1 MCRAGRRPLT
11 REAYGR
17 KLKPCAPTVVGQL
30 VFDCTPQGR
39 DEMKRLTWTLI
50 LSVLV
55 AIGCAVQVKAITKP
69 ARVKKI
75 SDKDNIE
82 RYHVIVSQREG
93 AEQVFLFMKVKRPV
107 ASVILFAGGGGTL
120 NIENGVIGPD
130 SNFVVRSRFRFAR
143 EGFNVAVVDSPSDY
157 RNLRG
162 ARDTLFHAL
171 DIKGVIAYLREVSN
185 VPVWLIGTSRGTIS
199 AANAASRLKEGGAN
213 GLVLTATVFRQS
225 GGGGT
230 ITDVDLAS
238 ITIPTLFV
246 HHKKDRCFV
255 TPYGAVAPHMK
266 SLRNAPKVEQIAFEG
281 GLRGGGRDCDGQG
294 PHGFLGIEDE
304 VVRAIGNWIKANN
317 PR

>member
-1 MCRAGRRPLT
+1 
-11 REAYGR
+11 
-17 KLKPCAPTVVGQL
+17 
-30 VFDCTPQGR
+30 
-39 DEMKRLTWTLI
+39 MKRITWTLFF
-50 LSVLV
+50 SVLIAV
-55 AIGCAVQVKAITKP
+55 GCAVQANEITKP
-69 ARVKKI
+69 ARVKKV

-82 RYHVIVSQREG
+82 QYHVVVSKRED
-93 AEQVFLFMKVKRPV
+93 AEQVFLFMKVKQPV

-120 NIENGVIGPD
+120 NIDNGVIGED
-130 SNFVVRSRFRFAR
+130 TNFLVRSRFRFAH
-143 EGFNVAVVDSPSDY
+143 EGFNVAVVDAPSDY

-171 DIKGVIAYLREVSN
+171 DIKGVIAYLREASN

-213 GLVLTATVFRQS
+213 GLVLTATVFGES
-225 GGGGT
+225 SGGGT
-230 ITDVDLAS
+230 ITDVDLGS

-246 HHKKDRCFV
+246 HHKQDRCRV
-255 TPYGAVAPHMK
+255 TPYAGVAPHMK
-266 SLRNAPKVEQIAFEG
+266 SLRHAPKVEQIAFER
-281 GLRGGGRDCDGQG
+281 GLPAQDRDCGNQG

>member
-1 MCRAGRRPLT
+1 
-11 REAYGR
+11 
-17 KLKPCAPTVVGQL
+17 
-30 VFDCTPQGR
+30 
-39 DEMKRLTWTLI
+39 MKRLTWTLV

-55 AIGCAVQVKAITKP
+55 AVGYAVQAEEITKP
-69 ARVKKI
+69 VTVKKV

-82 RYHVIVSQREG
+82 RYHVVVSKREG

-107 ASVILFAGGGGTL
+107 ASVILFVGGGGKL
-120 NIENGVIGPD
+120 NIENGVLGRGN

-143 EGFNVAVVDSPSDY
+143 EGFNVAVVDAPSDQ

-162 ARDTLFHAL
+162 YRDTLFHAL
-171 DIKGVIAYLREVSN
+171 DIKGVIAYLRKASN

-199 AANAASRLKEGGAN
+199 AANAASRLKEGGAD
-213 GLVLTATVFRQS
+213 GLVLTATVFEQS

-230 ITDVDLAS
+230 ITDVDLGS
-238 ITIPTLFV
+238 ITVPTLFA
-246 HHKKDRCFV
+246 HHKQDRCFV
-255 TPYGAVAPHMK
+255 TPYTGVAPHMK

-281 GLRGGGRDCDGQG
+281 GLPPEDDHCEAKG
-294 PHGFLGIEDE
+294 PHGFYGIENK

>member
-1 MCRAGRRPLT
+1 
-11 REAYGR
+11 
-17 KLKPCAPTVVGQL
+17 
-30 VFDCTPQGR
+30 
-39 DEMKRLTWTLI
+39 MKRLTWTLV

-55 AIGCAVQVKAITKP
+55 AVGYAVQVNEIANP
-69 ARVKKI
+69 AKVKKV
-75 SDKDNIE
+75 SDKDDIE
-82 RYHVIVSQREG
+82 LYHVVVSKREG

-107 ASVILFAGGGGTL
+107 ASVILFAGGGGKL
-120 NIENGVIGPD
+120 NIENGVLGRGN

-143 EGFNVAVVDSPSDY
+143 EGFNVAVVDAPSDQ

-162 ARDTLFHAL
+162 YRDTLFHAV
-171 DIKGVIAYLREVSN
+171 DIKGVIAYLRKASN

-199 AANAASRLKEGGAN
+199 AANAASRLKEGGAD
-213 GLVLTATVFRQS
+213 GLVLTATVFEQS

-230 ITDVDLAS
+230 LTDVDLGS

-246 HHKKDRCFV
+246 HHKQDRCRV
-255 TPYGAVAPHMK
+255 TPYAGVAPHMK
-266 SLRNAPKVEQIAFEG
+266 GLKNAPKVEQIAFEG
-281 GLRGGGRDCDGQG
+281 GLPAQDSHCGNQG

>member
-1 MCRAGRRPLT
+1 
-11 REAYGR
+11 
-17 KLKPCAPTVVGQL
+17 
-30 VFDCTPQGR
+30 
-39 DEMKRLTWTLI
+39 MKRLTWTLV

-55 AIGCAVQVKAITKP
+55 AVGCAVQVKEITKP
-69 ARVKKI
+69 ATVKKV

-82 RYHVIVSQREG
+82 RYHVVVSKREG

-120 NIENGVIGPD
+120 NIENGVINQMAG
-130 SNFVVRSRFRFAR
+130 NFVVRSRFRFAS

-171 DIKGVIAYLREVSN
+171 DIKGVIAYLREASN

-199 AANAASRLKEGGAN
+199 AANAASRLKEGGAD
-213 GLVLTATVFRQS
+213 GLVLTSTLFIS
-225 GGGGT
+225 GGVGGA
-230 ITDVDLAS
+230 IWDVDLGS
-238 ITIPTLFV
+238 ITVPTLFV
-246 HHKKDRCFV
+246 HHKKDRCRL
-255 TPYGAVAPHMK
+255 TPYTPGAPEMK
-266 SLRNAPKVEQIAFEG
+266 DLRNSPKVEQIAFEG
-281 GLRGGGRDCDGQG
+281 GLRGGGRHCDGSG

>member
-1 MCRAGRRPLT
+1 
-11 REAYGR
+11 
-17 KLKPCAPTVVGQL
+17 
-30 VFDCTPQGR
+30 
-39 DEMKRLTWTLI
+39 MKRLTWTLV

-55 AIGCAVQVKAITKP
+55 AVSYAVQAEEITKP
-69 ARVKKI
+69 ARVKKV
-75 SDKDNIE
+75 SDKDDIE
-82 RYHVIVSQREG
+82 LYHVVVSKREG

-120 NIENGVIGPD
+120 NIENGVIGKD
-130 SNFVVRSRFRFAR
+130 TNFLVRTRFRFAS
-143 EGFNVAVVDSPSDY
+143 EGFNVAVVDAPSDY

-171 DIKGVIAYLREVSN
+171 DIKGVIAYLREASN

-199 AANAASRLKEGGAN
+199 AANAASRLKEGGAD
-213 GLVLTATVFRQS
+213 GLVLTATVFEQS

-230 ITDVDLAS
+230 LTDVDLGS
-238 ITIPTLFV
+238 ITVPTLFA

-255 TPYGAVAPHMK
+255 TPYAAVAPHMK

-281 GLRGGGRDCDGQG
+281 GLPARGRFCGAKG